1 MIPYERQER
10 ILEILKEKKLV
21 KIDELSEILNDVSV
35 STLRRDIKELE
46 KNGKVESM
54 YGGAVKYL
62 LNTDE
67 LPIAKKSLIHMKEKE
82 VIADLAADLV
92 HDGET
97 VYIDSGSTATLLM
110 DKLIRKDI
118 TIYTTNTSIFTK
130 VLEDM
135 KAEVIILS
143 GTFNSVT
150 SSLSGPFT
158 ELSLQNLYF
167 DQAFLGVNGVDIVT
181 GASTPN
187 ISEAVKKKLVRD
199 HSRHTYLL
207 CDSSKFGLTANV
219 KAFDINGITIISD
232 KKDEDLAEVA
242 EFVTP

>member
-82 VIADLAADLV
+82 VIANLAADLV

-158 ELSLQNLYF
+158 ELSLQNIYF

>member
-158 ELSLQNLYF
+158 ELSLQNIYF

>member
-21 KIDELSEILNDVSV
+21 KIDELSEILNNVSV

-46 KNGKVESM
+46 KDGKVESM

-82 VIADLAADLV
+82 IIANLAADLI
-92 HDGET
+92 HDRET

-135 KAEVIILS
+135 RAEVIILS

-158 ELSLQNLYF
+158 ELSLQNIYF
-167 DQAFLGVNGVDIVT
+167 DRAFLGVNGVDIVT

-219 KAFDINGITIISD
+219 KAFDVDGITIISD

>member
-118 TIYTTNTSIFTK
+118 IIYTTNTSIFTK

-158 ELSLQNLYF
+158 ELSLQNIYF

>member
-46 KNGKVESM
+46 KDGKVESM

-158 ELSLQNLYF
+158 ELSLQNIYF

>member
-82 VIADLAADLV
+82 VIADLAAGLV

-158 ELSLQNLYF
+158 ELSLQNIYF

>member
-21 KIDELSEILNDVSV
+21 KIDELSEILNNVSV

-46 KNGKVESM
+46 KDGKVESM

-82 VIADLAADLV
+82 IIANLAADLI

-135 KAEVIILS
+135 RAEVIILS

-158 ELSLQNLYF
+158 ELSLQNIYF
-167 DQAFLGVNGVDIVT
+167 DRAFLGVNGVDIVT

-219 KAFDINGITIISD
+219 KAFDVDGITIISD